1 VLSGE
6 QLVVARCKQ
15 KVSAFPDQPRSGTT
29 SPPNKNVTAMNR
41 RSATTASTHL
51 PHGPRRTI
59 ADPAASESSFS
70 RFMREQVFA
79 PDKIAGNLSI
89 LTAVSLFSGGI
100 VVARVWG
107 DLLIPA

>member
-1 VLSGE
+1 
-6 QLVVARCKQ
+6 
-15 KVSAFPDQPRSGTT
+15 
-29 SPPNKNVTAMNR
+29 MNR

-59 ADPAASESSFS
+59 ADPTVTESSFS

-100 VVARVWG
+100 VAARLWG